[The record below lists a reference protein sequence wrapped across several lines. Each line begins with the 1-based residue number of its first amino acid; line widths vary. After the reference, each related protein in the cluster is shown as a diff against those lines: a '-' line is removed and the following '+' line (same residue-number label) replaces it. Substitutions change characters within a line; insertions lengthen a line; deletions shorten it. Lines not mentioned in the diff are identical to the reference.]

1 MKKDGNGEIRLQIN
15 DMLVKTKGII
25 LRSIKY
31 GESSLILDMYTQDYG
46 LNSYIVSGIRNKKS
60 KVKVGTLQLM
70 SIVEIVAYHKK
81 ARGIFRIKEVNIANL
96 YQRIPFDI
104 KRSSV
109 GIFMIEIIKNTIKE
123 DEENQQLYN
132 FLEDWF
138 IFLDESKESVS
149 NLHLLFLL
157 ELSKFIGIQPRDNY
171 GLNRTYFDLQEGQFV
186 ASSPDHT
193 YYLDPPEAELLYDF
207 IMQERESVHELSCS
221 NTQRRKLL
229 DKLIQFYK
237 LHIDTIK
244 TLHTYKILNEILA

>member
-1 MKKDGNGEIRLQIN
+1 
-15 DMLVKTKGII
+15 MLVKTKGII

-31 GESSLILDMYTQDYG
+31 GESSLILDIYTQGHG

-81 ARGIFRIKEVNIANL
+81 AKGLFRIKEVNIERL

-109 GIFMIEIIKNTIKE
+109 GIFMIEIIRNAIRE
-123 DEENQQLYN
+123 DEEENQQLYN

-138 IFLDESKESVS
+138 IFLDATTEAVS
-149 NLHLLFLL
+149 NLHLLFLI
-157 ELSKFIGIQPRDNY
+157 ELAQYIGFQPRDNFS
-171 GLNRTYFDLQEGQFV
+171 LKRTFFDLQEGQFI
-186 ASSPDHT
+186 AQSPEHQ
-193 YYLDPPEAELLYDF
+193 YYMDPPEAELLYDF
-207 IMQERESVHELSCS
+207 IMQEREYVHELKCS
-221 NTQRRKLL
+221 NTERRKLL
-229 DKLIQFYK
+229 DMLILFYK